1 MDEAKFREDA
11 LKAQVNCFEKENNAL
26 KERKKSVS
34 VEQMSVLILSINV
47 SMNLTG

>member
-26 KERKKSVS
+26 KDQKKCVS
-34 VEQMSVLILSINV
+34 VEQILDVICLVISVQI
-47 SMNLTG
+47 